1 MKCLGM
7 LVLTQL
13 SLRPARQKVC
23 SVTVCIAARSG
34 PNVMGASDR
43 MLTSGDIQFEPPL
56 ISKFTQITTS
66 LGILQAGDA
75 AFHSEIMWAVVAE
88 VQERITA
95 HPQDWW
101 LASEIADLYVK
112 HRTAN
117 KRKRAEAAILAPLGI
132 TMEGFLKNQSQYNND
147 IVDQITRDI
156 INYEVPD
163 VAVLVVGI
171 DLNGPHIYV
180 VDNGEIS
187 CNDVIGFAAI
197 GIGARHAESQFML
210 GKHSWRSP
218 LADTALLTYAAK
230 KRSEIAPGVGEATDM
245 FTAGPRLGTLE
256 VIGRDVVERLDKAYR
271 RMKRRE
277 ERSQQDAQK
286 EVNAYVQERE
296 ARYRAA
302 SEQQTFPRQ
311 EHDSEGTTTSGETGP
326 ATSTQK
332 A

>member
-1 MKCLGM
+1 M
-7 LVLTQL
+7 
-13 SLRPARQKVC
+13 
-23 SVTVCIAARSG
+23 TVCIAARSG
-34 PNVMGASDR
+34 ANVIGASDR
-43 MLTSGDIQFEPPL
+43 MLTSGDIQFEPSL
-56 ISKFTQITTS
+56 ISKFTQLTTS
-66 LGILQAGDA
+66 LGVLQAGDA
-75 AFHSEIMWAVVAE
+75 AFHSEIMWGVIAE

-101 LASEIADLYVK
+101 LASEISDLYVK
-112 HRTAN
+112 HQTAI
-117 KRKRAEAAILAPLGI
+117 KRKRAEAAILAPLGLTI
-132 TMEGFLKNQSQYNND
+132 EDFLTNQNQFND
-147 IVDQITRDI
+147 DIADQITRDI

-171 DLNGPHIYV
+171 DPKGPHIYV

-210 GKHSWRSP
+210 GKHSWQSP

-245 FTAGPRLGTLE
+245 FTAGPGLGSLE
-256 VIGRDVVERLDKAYR
+256 VVGRDVIDRLDRAYR

-277 ERSQQDAQK
+277 ERSQQDAQE

-296 ARYRAA
+296 ARYRATFG
-302 SEQQTFPRQ
+302 QQAPRQ
-311 EHDSEGTTTSGETGP
+311 EHDGEGATTSGEAGP
-326 ATSTQK
+326 AISTQK

>member
-1 MKCLGM
+1 MVVVTRCFASA
-7 LVLTQL
+7 Q
-13 SLRPARQKVC
+13 QEVC
-23 SVTVCIAARSG
+23 RVTVCIAARSG
-34 PNVMGASDR
+34 SNVIGASDR
-43 MLTSGDIQFEPPL
+43 MLTSGDIQFEPSL

-75 AFHSEIMWAVVAE
+75 AFHSEIMWGVVAE

-101 LASEIADLYVK
+101 LASDISDLYVK
-112 HRTAN
+112 HRTAI
-117 KRKRAEAAILAPLGI
+117 KRKRAQAAILSPLGLTI
-132 TMEGFLKNQSQYNND
+132 EGFLTNQNQFKDD
-147 IVDQITRDI
+147 IADQITRDI

-163 VAVLVVGI
+163 VSVLVVGI
-171 DLNGPHIYV
+171 DPKGPHIYV

-210 GKHSWRSP
+210 GKHSWQLP

-230 KRSEIAPGVGEATDM
+230 KRSEIAPGVGKATDM
-245 FTAGPRLGTLE
+245 FTAGPGLGSLE
-256 VIGRDVVERLDKAYR
+256 VVGQDVVDRLDTAYR

-277 ERSQQDAQK
+277 ERCQQDAQK

-296 ARYRAA
+296 ARYRATL
-302 SEQQTFPRQ
+302 EQQTVPRR
-311 EHDSEGTTTSGETGP
+311 EHDGEGATNSGEAGP
-326 ATSTQK
+326 AISTQK